1 MVLENGVAMVRKA
14 PLPDTISIIEMSG
27 ASPRIIAELP
37 VPASVVGPPPSVA
50 IAPDESFVLVTGAM
64 KVDPADPTKTV
75 ADDKLT
81 VIDLKSSP
89 PKIIATLQAGL
100 GAAGVSINR
109 ATTLALVANRS
120 EGTVSIFTISGNT
133 LTPSGKIAL
142 GDAKSGPCHV
152 IFSRDGATA
161 LVTRDGDSRISILSV
176 DGNKV
181 EYTKRDLYSALRP
194 YQIDTTGNGDVAMVG
209 NVGMS
214 SGDADSISLIDMRAK
229 PIRVANTIAVGQT
242 PEGVK
247 MSPDGAYVAVTV
259 MNGSNKPKTSP
270 FYDDNGL
277 LKIYRINGTEITP
290 VTEAKIGH
298 WCQGIAW
305 SKDSKTVLAQCM
317 VEDEIATFTFDGKT
331 LTTIHGPRYRMLV
344 IGASQLSKYLA
355 QIAVG
360 LDYQVTICDP
370 REEYTETWDIP
381 GVALV
386 RTMPDD
392 TVRAMQLDERC
403 AVVALTHDPKLDDL
417 ALCHDPRYVEN
428 VLELIESG
436 ATNLAAGDVSV
447 SKESGEVAL
456 RAVGGVIDTV
466 DAVLTGRVQN
476 AFCAVRPPG
485 HHARPAAPMG
495 FCEEPPGM

>member
-1 MVLENGVAMVRKA
+1 MLMNKSVLALATTSFITLVGSTALAEIAVSANDGKMVLENGVAMVRKA
-14 PLPDTISIIEMSG
+14 PLPDTVSIIEMSG
-27 ASPRIIAELP
+27 DSPRIIAELP

-50 IAPDESFVLVTGAM
+50 IAPDESFALVTGAM

-75 ADDKLT
+75 ADDRLT

-89 PKIIATLQAGL
+89 PKIIATLQAGA

-109 ATTLALVANRS
+109 TTTLALVANRS

-142 GDAKSGPCHV
+142 GDAKSGPSHA

-161 LVTRDGDSRISILSV
+161 LVTRDGDSRIAILSV

-181 EYTKRDLYSALRP
+181 EYTKRDLFSALRP
-194 YQIDTTGNGDVAMVG
+194 YQIDTAGNGDVVMVG
-209 NVGMS
+209 NVGMG
-214 SGDADSISLIDMRAK
+214 SGDADFISLIDMRAK

-259 MNGSNKPKTSP
+259 LNGSNKPKTSP
-270 FYDDNGL
+270 FYNDNGL

-317 VEDEIATFTFDGKT
+317 VENEIATFTFDGKT
-331 LTTIHGPRYRMLV
+331 LTK
-344 IGASQLSKYLA
+344 GAPITMKVSPA
-355 QIAVG
+355 GI
-360 LDYQVTICDP
+360 
-370 REEYTETWDIP
+370 
-381 GVALV
+381 
-386 RTMPDD
+386 RT
-392 TVRAMQLDERC
+392 A
-403 AVVALTHDPKLDDL
+403 
-417 ALCHDPRYVEN
+417 
-428 VLELIESG
+428 
-436 ATNLAAGDVSV
+436 
-447 SKESGEVAL
+447 
-456 RAVGGVIDTV
+456 
-466 DAVLTGRVQN
+466 
-476 AFCAVRPPG
+476 
-485 HHARPAAPMG
+485 
-495 FCEEPPGM
+495 EP